1 MAHHKDSFKFSTKL
15 NRCLRHFFKA
25 CLIVW
30 LYLSSTEVSS
40 QTNNSERSVWDLGIG
55 LTHFNIPDYN
65 GSDNITTITTP
76 FPYIVYTGKLFRV
89 KDGSV
94 QSVLFSSERLYLG
107 LSGDGTP
114 PVSSD
119 KNTVRSQMPNLDPV
133 LELGPSLEYYLSI
146 SNNRQSLLFLE
157 LPLRTAI
164 ATDLK
169 STQHIGWVTN
179 PRIKY
184 HFQHGKWR
192 FRLGAG
198 PGFANNN
205 YYQYYYGVSPEFE
218 TQTRPAYEAKSGF
231 GGMHY
236 TSGFGWR
243 HKNIYLGG
251 YVRYIDL
258 SNAVFEPSPLV
269 ERNHSLLS
277 GVSIAWIF
285 NSRQ

>member
-1 MAHHKDSFKFSTKL
+1 M
-15 NRCLRHFFKA
+15 
-25 CLIVW
+25 W
-30 LYLSSTEVSS
+30 LYLSPVEALS
-40 QTNNSERSVWDLGIG
+40 QTKTPEQSSWDLGIG

-76 FPYIVYTGKLFRV
+76 FPYVVYTGKLFRV

-94 QSVLFSSERLYLG
+94 QSVLFSSERLFFG
-107 LSGDGTP
+107 LSGDATP
-114 PVSSD
+114 PVDSD
-119 KNTVRSQMPNLDPV
+119 KNTARLQMPDLDPV
-133 LELGPSLEYYLSI
+133 LEIGPSLEYYFWI
-146 SNNRQSLLFLE
+146 SENRYRRLFLE
-157 LPLRTAI
+157 LPLRAAV

-169 STQHIGWVTN
+169 SSQHIGWVTN

-184 HFQHGKWR
+184 HFQNGKWR

-198 PGFANNN
+198 PGFANKN
-205 YYQYYYGVSPEFE
+205 YNQYYYGVTPEFE
-218 TQTRPAYEAKSGF
+218 TQTRPAYEAESGF

-236 TSGFGWR
+236 TTAFGWR
-243 HKNIYLGG
+243 HKNVYFGG
-251 YVRYIDL
+251 YIRYIDL
-258 SNAVFEPSPLV
+258 SHAVFEPSPLV